1 MNKWKQS
8 AAVLNTIAAFATL
21 LVVTLY
27 FAMESFERGEEVEQL
42 RREMTSMNQQMG
54 GLEDSLGQI
63 YALSH
68 NLNSLALI
76 RDEEHP
82 ETTASDHAIAQHA
95 SANRQGHDSLRELL
109 SVPVREDYTLMER
122 FRDIKNNSR
131 NLERK
136 LRSLATVIQ
145 HREDL
150 LSSIPSIT
158 PTQGWISSTF
168 GPRIS
173 PFTGERVMHNGM
185 DIGASRGT
193 KVIATADGEVIFS
206 GMSGTFGKTVVIDHG
221 FGILTRYAHASA
233 LTVEKNA
240 KVRRGD
246 IVAVVGSTGRSTGPH
261 LHYEVIIDGKQVDP
275 KNFLLDMPTDYIH
288 LANAD
293 ESTAIGGDGKEEV
306 LDTGRSRILFPLK
319 LALLSVALG
328 LICLAVPTMRLMR
341 EQQRT

>member
-1 MNKWKQS
+1 MNTWNKS
-8 AAVLNTIAAFATL
+8 AAILGTVAAFATL

-27 FAMESFERGEEVEQL
+27 FGMESFERGEEIEKL
-42 RREMTSMNQQMG
+42 RHEMAAMDRQMG

-68 NLNSLALI
+68 NLNSLTEA

-82 ETTASDHAIAQHA
+82 EATESDHIIAKHA
-95 SANRQGHDSLRELL
+95 TQQGNDHETLRGLL

-122 FRDIKNNSR
+122 FRDIKSSSR

-150 LSSIPSIT
+150 LSSIPSVT

-168 GPRIS
+168 GPRTS
-173 PFTGERVMHNGM
+173 PFTGERVMHNGI
-185 DIGASRGT
+185 DIGARRGT

-206 GMSGTFGKTVVIDHG
+206 DMSGSFGKTIVIDHG
-221 FGILTRYAHASA
+221 FGMLTRYAHASA
-233 LTVEKNA
+233 LLAEKGTR
-240 KVRRGD
+240 VRRGD
-246 IVAVVGSTGRSTGPH
+246 AVAVVGSTGRSTGPH

-293 ESTAIGGDGKEEV
+293 ENAAIGGDGKEEV
-306 LDTGRSRILFPLK
+306 FETGRSRILFPLK

-328 LICLAVPTMRLMR
+328 LMCLVVPTVRMMR
-341 EQQRT
+341 EQQRA